1 MESPDLGVRGVRRPK
16 CARCRNHGVISWL
29 KGHKR
34 HCRFRDC
41 ACAKCSL
48 IAERQRIM
56 AAQVA
61 LKRQQAAEDAI
72 AIGLRA
78 VATGT
83 PLSYL
88 PPGPIFGLPMDANKN
103 LKEQMQRQARKTPE
117 KVTLE
122 KMDGS
127 SPCHPEQNKCK
138 SRSNGRPPSS
148 DFPSPGALPADFRP
162 GRLSP
167 IEILHRI
174 FPNQKKTVMELV
186 LQGTNGDLVKAIEH
200 FLSAND
206 AMFLPHPPVSYGYTL
221 TNQDVPFVP
230 RPMPRLTLGS
240 IKSAFTPLAPP
251 AAHATT
257 SARTNEETNI
267 FGSVPRLS
275 ESSLYV
281 PYSLA
286 QSSHLL
292 LQPCPAGCLQCRR
305 TFSLVPD
312 SDTHLSTTPDDQQLI
327 KETCNRTQ
335 EAVDLSDRSWQT
347 GSPSG

>member
-1 MESPDLGVRGVRRPK
+1 MESPDLSSRGGVRRPK

-34 HCRFRDC
+34 HCRFREC
-41 ACAKCSL
+41 ACAKCNL

-78 VATGT
+78 VATGA
-83 PLSYL
+83 PLTYL
-88 PPGPIFGLPMDANKN
+88 PPGPIFGLPAVEGAAANRKAVAP
-103 LKEQMQRQARKTPE
+103 ARKNE
-117 KVTLE
+117 KSSME
-122 KMDGS
+122 KSESNSRS
-127 SPCHPEQNKCK
+127 SPDSSKCK
-138 SRSNGRPPSS
+138 SSRSNPRPPSTERI
-148 DFPSPGALPADFRP
+148 SPGPMPADFRP

-167 IEILHRI
+167 LDILNRL
-174 FPNQKKTVMELV
+174 FPNQKKAVMELV
-186 LQGTNGDLVKAIEH
+186 LQGCNGDIAKAIEH
-200 FLSAND
+200 FLSADD
-206 AMFLPHPPVSYGYTL
+206 ALYLRHPSVSGYNYSDMPFL
-221 TNQDVPFVP
+221 QP

-251 AAHATT
+251 IAHATT
-257 SARTNEETNI
+257 TTQQDTVQSTL

-281 PYSLA
+281 PYSSLS
-286 QSSHLL
+286 QNSHLL
-292 LQPCPAGCLQCRR
+292 LQPCPAGCIQCRR
-305 TFSLVPD
+305 TFSLVSETESQLCPNPD
-312 SDTHLSTTPDDQQLI
+312 EQIKDTTGRLA
-327 KETCNRTQ
+327 Q